1 VPKLR
6 RLNLRAGFISRKE
19 YNLPEMQFPL
29 YRAGK
34 YEEALKVFE
43 EIISFD
49 PTDSSARAII
59 DELSTHKK

>member
-1 VPKLR
+1 
-6 RLNLRAGFISRKE
+6 
-19 YNLPEMQFPL
+19 MQFTL